1 MNEEYFSNDRIN
13 DFILSL
19 SQNDNDFFELK
30 KKAIKN
36 EVPIIRNET
45 KEFLIMILKI
55 LKPKKILEIGTAI
68 GYSALIMKKYTVDSS
83 IITIEDYKKRQ
94 IEAERNFKKYDKE
107 KTITL
112 IKDDATN
119 FLKKNN
125 EKEVFDFIFLDA
137 AKGQYINWY
146 EDIKRILK
154 KDGVLIADNILKDN
168 EIIEPKFLIK
178 KRDRTIHKRM
188 REFLYRIMHDEDVI
202 SKIFNIGDG
211 ISVTIK
217 K

>member
-36 EVPIIRNET
+36 EVPIIRDET

-68 GYSALIMKKYTVDSS
+68 GYSALIIKKYTIDSS
-83 IITIEDYKKRQ
+83 IITIEDYEKRQ

-107 KTITL
+107 KVITL

-146 EDIKRILK
+146 DDIKRILK

-188 REFLYRIMHDEDVI
+188 REFLYKIMNDDEVI

>member
-19 SQNDNDFFELK
+19 SQNDNDFFELR

-36 EVPIIRNET
+36 EVPIIRDET

-68 GYSALIMKKYTVDSS
+68 GYSALIIKKYTVGSS
-83 IITIEDYKKRQ
+83 IITIEDYEKRQ
-94 IEAERNFKKYDKE
+94 IEAEKNFKKYDKE

-119 FLKKNN
+119 YFKKGWSFNCR
-125 EKEVFDFIFLDA
+125 
-137 AKGQYINWY
+137 QYF
-146 EDIKRILK
+146 KR
-154 KDGVLIADNILKDN
+154 
-168 EIIEPKFLIK
+168 
-178 KRDRTIHKRM
+178 
-188 REFLYRIMHDEDVI
+188 
-202 SKIFNIGDG
+202 
-211 ISVTIK
+211 
-217 K
+217 